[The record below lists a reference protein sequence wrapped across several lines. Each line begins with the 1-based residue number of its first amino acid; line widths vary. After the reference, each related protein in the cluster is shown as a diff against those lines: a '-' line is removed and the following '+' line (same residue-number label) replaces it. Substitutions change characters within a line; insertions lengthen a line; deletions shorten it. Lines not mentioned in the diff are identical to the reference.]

1 MNKITILPQRLKGQ
15 VIIPPSKSLAH
26 RSIISAALCRGESII
41 HNIEI
46 SKDIE
51 ATMNIMEDLGGKI
64 KKEKESLK
72 INGENI
78 FKYSKA
84 ELNFQCNE
92 SGSTLRFL
100 IPIALVKEGIYIFHG
115 KGNLGKRPL
124 TPYYDIFKEHNISYI
139 VDKEGLPLRI
149 KGSLKSGIYKV
160 PGNISSQF
168 ISGLLFALPML
179 KGDSEIRITTPLES
193 RGYVDMTIDVLRNF
207 GITIKNC
214 GYEKF
219 LIEGNQSYTPGDFTV
234 EGDYSQ
240 GAFYLV
246 AGAIGN
252 EVVCKDLK
260 KESLQG
266 DKAILDI
273 LKEMGVTVELE
284 KDYIKALPSEIK
296 GIDIDGSQC
305 PDLVPVLAVLSS
317 LAKGTTRIKNV
328 GRLRIKEC
336 DRLFA
341 ITRELNKI
349 GGRIK
354 ELEDSLI
361 IEGIGEFRGGTVN
374 SHNDHRI
381 AMALAIAA
389 TRAKEPVIIEE
400 PLAVEKSYP
409 KFFEDYISLGGN
421 IIEFNNR

>member
-64 KKEKESLK
+64 KKEKDSLK

-100 IPIALVKEGIYIFHG
+100 IPIALVKEGSYIFHG
-115 KGNLGKRPL
+115 KGNLGERPL
-124 TPYYDIFKEHNISYI
+124 TPYYDIFKEHNINYI

-149 KGSLKSGIYKV
+149 KGSLKSAIYKV

-193 RGYVDMTIDVLRNF
+193 RGYVDLTIDVLRNF

-219 LIEGNQSYTPGDFTV
+219 LIGGNQSYTPGDFTV

-252 EVVCKDLK
+252 EVVCKGLK

-341 ITRELNKI
+341 TARELNKI

-361 IEGIGEFRGGTVN
+361 IEGIDEFRGGTVN

>member
-1 MNKITILPQRLKGQ
+1 MNKATILPQKLKGQ

-26 RSIISAALCRGESII
+26 RSIISAALSKGESII

-51 ATMNIMEDLGGKI
+51 ATMKIMEDLGAEI
-64 KKEKESLK
+64 KKEGDSLR

-78 FKYSKA
+78 FNYKEV

-100 IPIALVKEGIYIFHG
+100 IPVALVKEGSYIFHG
-115 KGNLGKRPL
+115 KGNLGARPL
-124 TPYYDIFKEHNISYI
+124 TPYYDIFKEHNINYI
-139 VDKEGLPLRI
+139 VDEGGLPLRI
-149 KGSLKSGIYKV
+149 KGSLKAGVYNL

-168 ISGLLFALPML
+168 ISGLLFALPLL
-179 KGDSEIRITTPLES
+179 KGDSKILITTPLES
-193 RGYVDMTIDVLRNF
+193 KGYVDLTIDVLKNF
-207 GITIKNC
+207 GIVIENC
-214 GYEKF
+214 GYEEF
-219 LIEGNQSYTPGDFTV
+219 LIRGNQSYTPGDFTV

-252 EVVCKDLK
+252 EVVCKGLK

-266 DKAILDI
+266 DKALLDI
-273 LKEMGVTVELE
+273 LKDMGVTIEQE
-284 KDYIKALPSEIK
+284 KDYVKALPSEIK

-305 PDLVPVLAVLSS
+305 PDLVPILAVLGS
-317 LAKGTTRIKNV
+317 LAKGTTQIKNV

-341 ITRELNKI
+341 TAKELNKI

-354 ELEDSLI
+354 ELENSLI
-361 IEGIGEFRGGTVN
+361 IEGIDEFKGGTVN

-389 TRAKEPVIIEE
+389 TRAKKPVIIEN

-409 KFFEDYISLGGN
+409 KFFKDYILLGGN
-421 IIEFNNR
+421 IVEFNNR